1 MFLPIIPVTHFSS
14 LLWTFSN
21 IEKQWK
27 NFTMNTC
34 IPTIQLLHLSHV
46 FYNIYFLSF
55 YLYLIYFSCLHF
67 KVCCI
72 FDTLLPKLFSMHMSF
87 AKHIQMFNQTHDWD
101 IELKSFIYKFSL
113 FEFNFVMIS
122 GRIVSYYFPYDLGIV
137 KGGYGPEYEENWFPL
152 I

>member
-1 MFLPIIPVTHFSS
+1 
-14 LLWTFSN
+14 
-21 IEKQWK
+21 
-27 NFTMNTC
+27 
-34 IPTIQLLHLSHV
+34 
-46 FYNIYFLSF
+46 
-55 YLYLIYFSCLHF
+55 
-67 KVCCI
+67 
-72 FDTLLPKLFSMHMSF
+72 MHMSF

-122 GRIVSYYFPYDLGIV
+122 ERIVSYYFPYDLGIV